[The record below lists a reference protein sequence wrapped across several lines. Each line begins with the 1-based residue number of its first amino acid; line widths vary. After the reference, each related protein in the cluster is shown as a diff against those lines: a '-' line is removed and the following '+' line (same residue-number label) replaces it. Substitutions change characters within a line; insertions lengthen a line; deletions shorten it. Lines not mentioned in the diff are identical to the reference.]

1 MEGSLGVP
9 KDRISYP
16 QADAQ
21 YQVCRKLFHLAE
33 NLATMNVMRCATVLS
48 FLFVTSSLAQASF
61 EMLLMGDNT
70 GNNFK
75 VTRYDPVTRMS
86 LGSFGLGIINHAV
99 RDVAV
104 DQSTNRAFVL
114 SAGGRINAF
123 NYNTGEWLGAGT
135 NNSSGH
141 NSIAYN
147 SGSNTLTFGEGNGS
161 GVSGGFQVLNA
172 NTLAPTG
179 LGFPSTFVSTA
190 PLQRP
195 GTTNYFMHTLASFG
209 GFNPSTRVWDANGNL
224 LDSQFGPNAWDGAN
238 GVRDSVFSGNFMY
251 GLVTNGTGTL
261 DTLVSSSVTNT
272 TMSLPSVV
280 ESFAS
285 SGTATRSIAVGHNG
299 LLWVKV
305 GTQLRSYHPVNG
317 FSAANTLP
325 GSMSDLTGMAIVVAP
340 EPTSMFALGLGALT
354 LLRRRRR

>member
-1 MEGSLGVP
+1 
-9 KDRISYP
+9 
-16 QADAQ
+16 
-21 YQVCRKLFHLAE
+21 
-33 NLATMNVMRCATVLS
+33 
-48 FLFVTSSLAQASF
+48 
-61 EMLLMGDNT
+61 MLLMGDNT

-135 NNSSGH
+135 TANYTA
-141 NSIAYN
+141 IAYN
-147 SGSNTLTFGEGNGS
+147 SGSNTLTFGDGNGS
-161 GVSGGFQVLNA
+161 GVSGGSQVLNA
-172 NTLAPTG
+172 NSLTPTG
-179 LGFPSTFVSTA
+179 VGFPSTFISTA
-190 PLQRP
+190 ALQRP

-238 GVRDSVFSGNFMY
+238 GVRDSVFNGNFMF
-251 GLVTNGTGTL
+251 GLIADASGTNN
-261 DTLVSSSVTNT
+261 TLVSSSVTNT

-280 ESFAS
+280 AGFTS
-285 SGTATRSIAVGHNG
+285 SPSGSATRSIVVGHNG
-299 LLWVKV
+299 LMWVKV
-305 GTQLRSYHPVNG
+305 GNELRSYHPVNG
-317 FSAANTLP
+317 FGAANILP
-325 GSMSDLTGMAIVVAP
+325 VSISDSTGMAIVVAP
-340 EPTSMFALGLGALT
+340 EPASMFALGLGALT

>member
-1 MEGSLGVP
+1 MS
-9 KDRISYP
+9 
-16 QADAQ
+16 
-21 YQVCRKLFHLAE
+21 
-33 NLATMNVMRCATVLS
+33 VMRYTTVLS
-48 FLFVTSSLAQASF
+48 FLFVTSSLAHASF

-114 SAGGRINAF
+114 SAGGRVNVF

-135 NNSSGH
+135 NNSGLYTA
-141 NSIAYN
+141 IAYN
-147 SGSNTLTFGEGNGS
+147 SGSNTLTFGEGTGS
-161 GVSGGFQVLNA
+161 GANGGIQVMDADSLTA
-172 NTLAPTG
+172 TG

-209 GFNPSTRVWDANGNL
+209 GFNPSTRVWDENGNL
-224 LDSQFGPNAWDGAN
+224 LDTQFGPNAWDGAN

-251 GLVTNGTGTL
+251 GLVTNVTGTV

-272 TMSLPSVV
+272 TMGLPSAVA
-280 ESFAS
+280 SFAAP
-285 SGTATRSIAVGHNG
+285 GFANRSMALGHNG
-299 LLWVKV
+299 LLWVKT
-305 GTQLRSYHPVNG
+305 GNELRSYHPING
-317 FSAANTLP
+317 FGAANILP
-325 GSMSDLTGMAIVVAP
+325 VSISDSTGMAIVVAP